1 MVLMLMMCFRV
12 LPDTSPISLFFL
24 DVCGLGADDVF
35 LPGMSLSLT
44 FLGFCV
50 DADDLFFP
58 DAPVIQLLFLD
69 VYGLDADDVFL
80 PDIAISPSINL
91 FIRSK
96 QPSSDVLT
104 YIKDWPRNKN
114 KSSLTSSLFLPPSPL
129 SISLSL
135 ALFPLSQAQ
144 THTHTHARVHTHAH
158 TRIQQTVV

>member
-1 MVLMLMMCFRV
+1 MLMMCFRV

-44 FLGFCV
+44 FLNLCL
-50 DADDLFFP
+50 DAEDFFP
-58 DAPVIQLLFLD
+58 HAPVIQLYFLD

-114 KSSLTSSLFLPPSPL
+114 KSSLTSPPFLPPSPL
-129 SISLSL
+129 SIFP
-135 ALFPLSQAQ
+135 LFLLSQA
-144 THTHTHARVHTHAH
+144 HTHTHPYTRACAHTHTH